1 MSEFNYFGLTT
12 NDIVESFNGALVTD
26 FASNSKTGAEII
38 ENELQLAEGELIG
51 LLTPKVIRKFYNTEV
66 LDFAEYTL
74 YMDGGFLTKWVK
86 K

>member
-1 MSEFNYFGLTT
+1 MTEQTQKSV
-12 NDIVESFNGALVTD
+12 DC
-26 FASNSKTGAEII
+26 KTRLAGGPNAIKLGDELPAI
-38 ENELQLAEGELIG
+38 EEKLGKPL
-51 LLTPKVIRKFYNTEV
+51 KVDVQKGKFYNTEV